1 LLCRDLLGE
10 GGGER
15 GGIELGSWEVRL
27 IQLLRRASWKQGKN
41 NVAQKEKGRKEKD
54 TVEKLENQRFSA
66 SSMSSQRL
74 FSKLI
79 ASIMVYYIRVCWGW
93 VVA

>member
-10 GGGER
+10 GGGE

-41 NVAQKEKGRKEKD
+41 SVAQKEKRRKERS
-54 TVEKLENQRFSA
+54 TVEVFRFFYE
-66 SSMSSQRL
+66 L
-74 FSKLI
+74 TEVILTD
-79 ASIMVYYIRVCWGW
+79 
-93 VVA
+93 